1 MYSIGVD
8 IGGSHITS
16 GMFEHANKSLHKDS
30 MAYAKVNPHASKEDI
45 LDAWY
50 DVISQSIALR
60 DVSEIL
66 GIGIA
71 MPGPF
76 DYYNGISKMQNVDK
90 LDALY
95 GISVRNEL
103 AARLAVEPSKIR
115 FINDATAFSVAETQI
130 GKASS
135 YSRTVAITLGTGFG
149 SSFILNGQPVLDG
162 ELVPEGGFLFDKD
175 HNGQMADE
183 IFSTRGIL
191 KYYTSLC
198 GKSVKNVQALCDLVD
213 EDECV
218 EQVFNWLGKVL
229 GEFLKPHLLKFDA
242 EVLVIGGN
250 ISKAYRFFGPS
261 LQQVL
266 PDIEIYVS
274 DFGEEAA
281 IIGSAL
287 LLDDKYYDDILPS
300 LKIM

>member
-16 GMFEHANKSLHKDS
+16 GMFEHSNNELDKDS
-30 MAYAKVNPHASKEDI
+30 MASAKVNPHASKDDI

-60 DVSEIL
+60 DISEIL

-76 DYYNGISKMQNVDK
+76 DYYNGVSKMQNLNK

-95 GISVRNEL
+95 GISVRDEL
-103 AARLAVEPSKIR
+103 AARLALEPSKIR

-130 GKASS
+130 GRASL

-149 SSFILNGQPVLDG
+149 SSFLVNGQPVLNG
-162 ELVPEGGFLFDKD
+162 KLVPPGGFLFNQDYQGKL
-175 HNGQMADE
+175 ADE
-183 IFSTRGIL
+183 VFSTRGIL
-191 KYYTSLC
+191 NCYTSLS
-198 GKSVKNVQALCDLVD
+198 GRSAGNVQAICDLIKTDAHVQD
-213 EDECV
+213 
-218 EQVFNWLGKVL
+218 VFNWLGTNL
-229 GEFLKPHLLKFDA
+229 GKFLKPYLQKFDA

-250 ISKAYRFFGPS
+250 ISKAYPYFGAT
-261 LQQVL
+261 LTKEL
-266 PDIEIYVS
+266 PELDIYVS
-274 DFGEEAA
+274 NFGEEAA

-287 LLDDKYYDDILPS
+287 LLDDKYYHDILPA
-300 LKIM
+300 LRIM